1 MLLVELPVGLT
12 VVVDDETFIRNLL
25 ALIAPSFKG
34 IEYRMLQN
42 ILDQMSGN
50 KNFVVVIVNTFNIRQ
65 LPL

>member
-42 ILDQMSGN
+42 ILNQMSGN
-50 KNFVVVIVNTFNIRQ
+50 KNFVVVIVNA
-65 LPL
+65 

>member
-42 ILDQMSGN
+42 ILDQMSGR
-50 KNFVVVIVNTFNIRQ
+50 IS
-65 LPL
+65 LSL